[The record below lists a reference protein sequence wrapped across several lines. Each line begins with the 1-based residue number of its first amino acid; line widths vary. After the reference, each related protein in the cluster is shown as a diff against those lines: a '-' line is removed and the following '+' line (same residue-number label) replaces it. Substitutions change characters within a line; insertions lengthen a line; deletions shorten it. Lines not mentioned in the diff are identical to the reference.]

1 MVQPTWKKS
10 LNLKILAD
18 SKQPKSFLNSQMQVF
33 KPAFCF
39 PITTQQ
45 IYLVQP
51 QVRLQF
57 RLKVLSSLNR
67 CEVIIQT
74 MLSERLI
81 IFSFTQQGVLRC

>member
-1 MVQPTWKKS
+1 
-10 LNLKILAD
+10 
-18 SKQPKSFLNSQMQVF
+18 MQVF

-81 IFSFTQQGVLRC
+81 IFFIHTAGGIAVLIGKKFDCLIKNTTMDPPRRFVL